1 MNPILQ
7 LDGIC
12 KSFGGVSTAKDVSFT
27 LEQGAVYGLI
37 GPNGAGKTT
46 MMNMISGIYTP
57 DAGKIFFEG
66 KDITQVPAYK
76 RARMGIGRTFQTP
89 RFLYRSSIRDNL
101 LVGTDLANQMGYWN
115 SFRGKK
121 GADFDQELQELL
133 EVARLKLD
141 WDEDIQAVPFGKRKL
156 LEIVRSML
164 AHPKVMLVDEPAA
177 GLNNKEIE
185 YAMDLLNLAAKKRN
199 IGVLLIEHSMDMVMD
214 ICRRIV
220 VLCFGEVLACGT
232 PAEISSNPKVIEAY
246 VFSMSNFDIALF
258 DHCILQGRIYSL
270 MPQEPLKLLHGH
282 SFVNRHC
289 SEGSSEFV
297 RMYSRKRKPLTKFT
311 QP

>member
-1 MNPILQ
+1 
-7 LDGIC
+7 
-12 KSFGGVSTAKDVSFT
+12 
-27 LEQGAVYGLI
+27 
-37 GPNGAGKTT
+37 
-46 MMNMISGIYTP
+46 MNMISGIYTP

-246 VFSMSNFDIALF
+246 LGGDLNA
-258 DHCILQGRIYSL
+258 
-270 MPQEPLKLLHGH
+270 E
-282 SFVNRHC
+282 N
-289 SEGSSEFV
+289 
-297 RMYSRKRKPLTKFT
+297 
-311 QP
+311 